1 MKIYLP
7 QPIARE
13 GMDYLIERGYQI
25 KPGTGTSVTTMKE
38 EIQDCDAVLLRT
50 TPCPKEVLVAGNKLK
65 IVARH
70 GVGFDNIDVGAAE
83 ELGIWVTNT
92 PEALSDSVAEY
103 TLAALL
109 MALKNIPD
117 CSQAM
122 YNQDYRYKDS
132 HRGFDV
138 SGKTLAIF
146 GFGRIGRAVAQ
157 KAHFGLGMEIVAYHP
172 TLTREEVPEYV
183 QLTNKAEAIAQ
194 ADVLSLHLPY
204 TASTKNFIDEAEF
217 LLMKETAVL
226 VNVARGGVVNEMAL
240 DTALKEGQLYKAVL
254 DVQSQE
260 PPKQDYPLFK
270 NENVI
275 LTPHMASNTYECMN
289 RLALHAAMEIDR
301 VLRGKTPKWPV
312 NQPFQRLDVPCK
324 KEQGNNA
331 CKQLDGEK
339 LWQEIEKALMRQ
351 PLEIQTL
358 GKGLWFRAS
367 FEENRLL
374 VEKARTHL
382 PTCELSKARMISKQD
397 FLLVYSYYEDWSA
410 GISGIREEITQKSR
424 NTAYLFALIAYFL

>member
-83 ELGIWVTNT
+83 KLGIWVTT

-240 DTALKEGQLYKAVL
+240 DTALKEGQLFKAVL

-289 RLALHAAMEIDR
+289 RIAQHAAMEIDR
-301 VLRGKTPKWPV
+301 VLNGKTPKWPV
-312 NQPFQRLDVPCK
+312 NQLFKRLNSSFK
-324 KEQGNNA
+324 KGNQNTEL
-331 CKQLDGEK
+331 KQLSGEE
-339 LWQEIEKALMRQ
+339 LWQEIAVALMEQ

-358 GKGLWFRAS
+358 GRGLWFRVS
-367 FEENRLL
+367 FKEHRLL
-374 VEKARTHL
+374 IEKARSHS
-382 PTCELSKARMISKQD
+382 PASKLSVTRKISKEE
-397 FLLVYSYYEDWSA
+397 FLLVFSYYEDWSD
-410 GISGIREEITQKSR
+410 GLSGIREEVTQKSR